1 MVADDWQRCF
11 TIQEFYDKIVE
22 VRKSDYWLNKIK
34 EKFIEKVPTEKEY
47 YIEFENRL
55 NDCLKR

>member
-34 EKFIEKVPTEKEY
+34 EKFIKKVPTEKEY